1 MSGDLVVLV
10 NPTARGGRARRVVA
24 PVVRRLREGG
34 RDVRV
39 IVGASAEDALAR
51 ARAAVAQGPDALV
64 ALGGDGLVHLA
75 VQAVAG
81 TDIPLGIVPAGT
93 GNDIASALGI
103 PRDPLAAAA
112 VVAGAAGGDGA
123 AVRPVDAARVGGL
136 GGEDPRWFA
145 GVVACG
151 FDSRVNERANGIAWP
166 PGMAKY
172 LVALAQELRSF
183 TPIPFRITLGFDD
196 GSEETE
202 VIEREAMLVA
212 VANTR
217 SYGAG
222 MRVCPDARPDDGLLD
237 VLVLGAVP
245 KGEFL
250 RTFPKVYRGGHVGH
264 PAVTIRRAARVT
276 LEAAGPGA
284 DVVAYAD
291 GERVGPVPVSCAVAP
306 GALRVLVPV

>member
-1 MSGDLVVLV
+1 MRGDLVVLV
-10 NPTARGGRARRVVA
+10 NPTARGGRARRLVD
-24 PVVRRLREGG
+24 PVVRRLRDGG
-34 RDVRV
+34 REVRV
-39 IVGASAEDALAR
+39 IVGATAEDALDQAR
-51 ARAAVAQGPDALV
+51 TAVAERPDALV

-81 TDIPLGIVPAGT
+81 TDVPLGIVPAGT
-93 GNDIASALGI
+93 GNDIAAALGI
-103 PRDPLAAAA
+103 PGDPLAAAA
-112 VVAGAAGGDGA
+112 MVAGAGV
-123 AVRPVDAARVGGL
+123 VRQVDAARI
-136 GGEDPRWFA
+136 GGERWFA

-172 LVALAQELRSF
+172 LVALVQELRSF
-183 TPIPFRITLGFDD
+183 TPIPFRIVLDSAD
-196 GSEETE
+196 GVE

-264 PAVTIRRAARVT
+264 PAVTIRRATRVT
-276 LEAAGPGA
+276 LEAM

-291 GERVGPVPVSCAVAP
+291 GERVGPVPVTCSVEP
-306 GALRVLVPV
+306 GALRVLAPGAPPA

>member
-1 MSGDLVVLV
+1 M
-10 NPTARGGRARRVVA
+10 
-24 PVVRRLREGG
+24 
-34 RDVRV
+34 
-39 IVGASAEDALAR
+39 IVGATAEDALDQAR
-51 ARAAVAQGPDALV
+51 TAVAERPDALV

-81 TDIPLGIVPAGT
+81 TDVPLGIVPAGT
-93 GNDIASALGI
+93 GNDIAAALGI
-103 PRDPLAAAA
+103 PGDPLAAAA
-112 VVAGAAGGDGA
+112 MVAGAGV
-123 AVRPVDAARVGGL
+123 VRQVDAARI
-136 GGEDPRWFA
+136 GGERWFA

-172 LVALAQELRSF
+172 LVALVQELRSF
-183 TPIPFRITLGFDD
+183 TPIPFRIVLDSAD
-196 GSEETE
+196 GVE

-264 PAVTIRRAARVT
+264 PAVTIRRATRVT
-276 LEAAGPGA
+276 LEAM

-291 GERVGPVPVSCAVAP
+291 GERVGPVPVACSVEP
-306 GALRVLVPV
+306 GALRVLAPGAPPA